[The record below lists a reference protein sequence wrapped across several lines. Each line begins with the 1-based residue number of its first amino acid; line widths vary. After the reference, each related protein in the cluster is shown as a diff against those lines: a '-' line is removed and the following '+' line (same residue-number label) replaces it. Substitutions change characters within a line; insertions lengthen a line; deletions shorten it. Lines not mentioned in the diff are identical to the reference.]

1 MGMATR
7 KLFYDH
13 PDLGECEA
21 RVVERRLSG
30 DDLLVVLDATP
41 FHPDGGGQP
50 HDGGTIA
57 GLPVASVE
65 ESDGVVTHR
74 LALSGAGP
82 DAVELAPG
90 SIARCVVDL
99 ERRRDHSV
107 QHSAQHLLSAVCL
120 ASLGAR
126 TLSFHLG
133 EAYSSIDLDVAPPER
148 SALDRL
154 EDEVMSAVRRGAP
167 FRFHTCSLAEAGRF
181 PLRKQPSVEAGE
193 LRVVEIEGL
202 DFSACCGTHVASASA
217 LELVRILRADRYK
230 AGSRLS
236 FVAGR
241 RALADYRRLATLAR
255 ETGAAAACAEDAL
268 PSAVLALKDRQKAL
282 ERSLETAL
290 DEAAE
295 ARAELAV
302 ARSPTA
308 VVYAEAP
315 GAPEALRLA
324 KAIARLGAASVVIAP
339 LALKAIASDPRPAAD
354 LGALYAPLV
363 AAAGG
368 KGGGATSFYQAAFPS
383 RGALEAFLES
393 VRD

>member
-1 MGMATR
+1 MTTR

-13 PDLGECEA
+13 PDLGEYEA

-30 DDLLVVLDATP
+30 EDILVVLDATP
-41 FHPDGGGQP
+41 FYPEGGGQP

-57 GLPVASVE
+57 GLPVVSVE

-74 LALSGAGP
+74 LAAARAGTAA
-82 DAVELAPG
+82 DVLEPG

-120 ASLGAR
+120 SSLDAR

-148 SALDRL
+148 SILDGL

-167 FRFHTCSLAEAGRF
+167 FRFHTCPPAEAGRF
-181 PLRKQPSVEAGE
+181 PLRKQPPVEAGE
-193 LRVVEIEGL
+193 LRIVEIDGL
-202 DFSACCGTHVASASA
+202 DFSACCGTHVERASE
-217 LELVRILRADRYK
+217 LELIRIQRADRYK
-230 AGSRLS
+230 AGCRLS

-241 RALADYRRLATLAR
+241 RALADYRRLASLAR
-255 ETGAAAACAEDAL
+255 ESCAAAACAEDAL
-268 PSAVLALKDRQKAL
+268 PSAVLALKDRQKSL
-282 ERSLETAL
+282 ERSLEAAL

-295 ARAELAV
+295 ARAELAI

-308 VVYAEAP
+308 VVCTEAP

-339 LALKAIASDPRPAAD
+339 SVLKAVATDPRPGAD
-354 LGALYAPLV
+354 LIALYAPLV

-368 KGGGATSFYQAAFPS
+368 KGGGGASLYQAAFPS
-383 RGALEAFLES
+383 RGGLEAFLEAA
-393 VRD
+393 RA